1 MTQLVFLSSGSKT
14 GNLNNGIPFVPDS
27 QASSESAPGV
37 ISTRFQAPI
46 FRTPAREHT
55 FFNFPKIYCLAIKN
69 LISLDFNSSLRM

>member
-46 FRTPAREHT
+46 FRTPASEHT
-55 FFNFPKIYCLAIKN
+55 FNFSV
-69 LISLDFNSSLRM
+69 SLKFIVWPSRI